1 MSDRT
6 NCTSCHGGYAYTS
19 HVFANNGA
27 YARYTDPGRQRLTF
41 ESKDSNVFKVPSLRN
56 VSVTAPYMHNGGIAT
71 IAEVVDVYNRGG
83 FPHPNKDVRIKPL
96 GLTQSECEDLVAFL
110 RSLTDE
116 RFLTNKRFQQ

>member
-1 MSDRT
+1 
-6 NCTSCHGGYAYTS
+6 
-19 HVFANNGA
+19 
-27 YARYTDPGRQRLTF
+27 
-41 ESKDSNVFKVPSLRN
+41 
-56 VSVTAPYMHNGGIAT
+56 MHNGGIAT
-71 IAEVVDVYNRGG
+71 ITEVVDVYNRGG